1 MFFECVMDMGMMV
14 VGFFFNVLLYMI
26 FYWVKDWYWGGGV
39 CFIFSMS
46 MVIEFLLYYYRI
58 KLDRVV
64 KR

>member
-26 FYWVKDWYWGGGV
+26 FYWVKDWYWGGV